1 MVGGQ
6 AFEGFKGSS
15 SFVEND
21 VKITLK
27 FGFFGFKLYFFR
39 GKQVK
44 SYLSDRHSPSGV
56 EELNG
61 SELDQL
67 EDWRRTHYSVNVT
80 REMEGEEVTVFG
92 YVASVRK
99 QRGVTFIILEDAQGR
114 LQITVNKGEANAS
127 VRNRLEAVK
136 KHFAIGVKGRVKAF
150 PKAPGGVEILPN
162 QVKILSAP
170 VKDPPF
176 DLYGWKNPGLEKRFD
191 LRALDLRRPRM
202 KAIFRIRHTTLRSI
216 RETLHQKGFI
226 EVHTPKLISSATE
239 GGAALFPI
247 LYYDKEAF
255 LAQSPQLYKEQ
266 LASAFEKVYEVG
278 PIFRAE
284 KFRTLKHLSES
295 ISLDVEEAYVNYFD
309 SMKLL
314 EELIVHVI
322 DQLNELNR
330 RDLELLNIS
339 LERPKTPF
347 KRIRYVEAIDEL
359 RKRGVEVEWGEDLS
373 AKLRGIESDEFYFI
387 FDWPTR
393 SKAFYIKPKGENPE
407 VCEGFDLFH
416 GSLELSSGG
425 TRINSREMLEKR
437 LEEQGLKPVNFR
449 FHLDVF
455 DYGMPPHAGFGL
467 GLERLLM
474 ALTNQTNIR
483 EVTFYPRDP
492 ARLTP

>member
-1 MVGGQ
+1 MVSW
-6 AFEGFKGSS
+6 A
-15 SFVEND
+15 
-21 VKITLK
+21 
-27 FGFFGFKLYFFR
+27 
-39 GKQVK
+39 
-44 SYLSDRHSPSGV
+44 
-56 EELNG
+56 
-61 SELDQL
+61 LDQL
-67 EDWRRTHYSVNVT
+67 EDWRRTHYSLDVSP
-80 REMEGEEVTVFG
+80 EMEGEEVTVFG
-92 YVASVRK
+92 YVASVREQK
-99 QRGVTFIILEDAQGR
+99 GVLFIILEDAHGN
-114 LQITVNKGEANAS
+114 LQITVNKGDANSS
-127 VRNRLEAVK
+127 VRSKLETVK
-136 KHFAIGVKGRVKAF
+136 KHFVIGVKGRVKAF
-150 PKAPGGVEILPN
+150 AKAPGGVEIMPN

-170 VKDPPF
+170 VKAPPF

-202 KAIFRIRHTTLRSI
+202 KAIFRIRHTTLHSL
-216 RETLHQKGFI
+216 REALHQRGFI

-266 LASAFEKVYEVG
+266 LASVFEKVYEVG

-284 KFRTLKHLSES
+284 KFRTLRHLSES

-309 SMKLL
+309 SMRLL
-314 EELIVHVI
+314 EELIINAI
-322 DQLNELNR
+322 DQLNDLNR

-347 KRIRYVEAIDEL
+347 KRIKYEEAIEEL
-359 RKRGVEVEWGEDLS
+359 RKRGVEVEWGEDFS
-373 AKLRGIESDEFYFI
+373 TGLREIKHNEFYFI
-387 FDWPTR
+387 LDWPTK
-393 SKAFYIKPKGENPE
+393 SKAFYIKPKMENPE
-407 VCEGFDLFH
+407 LCEGFDLFY

-425 TRINSREMLEKR
+425 TRIDCRETLEKR
-437 LEEQGLKPVNFR
+437 LEEQGLKPANFR

-455 DYGMPPHAGFGL
+455 DYGIPPHAGFGL

>member
-1 MVGGQ
+1 MVSW
-6 AFEGFKGSS
+6 A
-15 SFVEND
+15 
-21 VKITLK
+21 
-27 FGFFGFKLYFFR
+27 
-39 GKQVK
+39 
-44 SYLSDRHSPSGV
+44 
-56 EELNG
+56 
-61 SELDQL
+61 LDQL
-67 EDWRRTHYSVNVT
+67 EDWRRTHYSLDVSP
-80 REMEGEEVTVFG
+80 EMEGEEITVFG
-92 YVASVRK
+92 YVASVREQK
-99 QRGVTFIILEDAQGR
+99 GVLFIILEDAHGN
-114 LQITVNKGEANAS
+114 LQITVNKGDANSS
-127 VRNRLEAVK
+127 VRSKLETVK
-136 KHFAIGVKGRVKAF
+136 KHFVIGVKGRVKAF
-150 PKAPGGVEILPN
+150 AKAPGGVEIMPN

-170 VKDPPF
+170 VKAPPF

-202 KAIFRIRHTTLRSI
+202 KAIFRIRHTTLHSL
-216 RETLHQKGFI
+216 REALHQRGFI

-266 LASAFEKVYEVG
+266 LASVFEKVYEVG

-284 KFRTLKHLSES
+284 KFRTLRHLSES

-309 SMKLL
+309 SMRLL
-314 EELIVHVI
+314 EELIINAI
-322 DQLNELNR
+322 DQLNDLNR
-330 RDLELLNIS
+330 RDLELLNTS

-347 KRIRYVEAIDEL
+347 KRIKYEEAIEEL
-359 RKRGVEVEWGEDLS
+359 RKRGVEVEWGEDFS
-373 AKLRGIESDEFYFI
+373 TGLREIKHNEFYFI
-387 FDWPTR
+387 LDWPTK
-393 SKAFYIKPKGENPE
+393 SKAFYIKPKMENPE
-407 VCEGFDLFH
+407 LCEGFDLFY

-425 TRINSREMLEKR
+425 TRIDCRETLEKR
-437 LEEQGLKPVNFR
+437 LEEQGLKPANFR

-455 DYGMPPHAGFGL
+455 DYGIPPHAGFGL

>member
-1 MVGGQ
+1 M
-6 AFEGFKGSS
+6 GSW
-15 SFVEND
+15 N
-21 VKITLK
+21 
-27 FGFFGFKLYFFR
+27 
-39 GKQVK
+39 
-44 SYLSDRHSPSGV
+44 P
-56 EELNG
+56 
-61 SELDQL
+61 DQL
-67 EDWRRTHYSVNVT
+67 EDWRRTHYSVNVSPG
-80 REMEGEEVTVFG
+80 MEGEEVTVFG

-99 QRGVTFIILEDAQGR
+99 QKGVSFIILEDAYGSV
-114 LQITVNKGEANAS
+114 QITVNEGEVEEFVKS
-127 VRNRLEAVK
+127 RLEAVK
-136 KHFAIGVKGRVKAF
+136 KHFVIGVKGRVKAF
-150 PKAPGGVEILPN
+150 PKAPGGVEILPK
-162 QVKILSAP
+162 QVKVLSAP

-176 DLYGWKNPGLEKRFD
+176 DLYGWKNPGLEKRYD

-202 KAIFRIRHTTLRSI
+202 KAIFRIRHTTLHII

-266 LASAFEKVYEVG
+266 LASVFEKVYEVG

-284 KFRTLKHLSES
+284 KFRTLRHLSES
-295 ISLDVEEAYVNYFD
+295 ISLDVEEAYVDYSD
-309 SMKLL
+309 SMRLL

-322 DQLNELNR
+322 DHLNELNR
-330 RDLELLNIS
+330 RDLELLNLS

-347 KRIRYVEAIDEL
+347 KRIRYEEAIEEL
-359 RKRGVEVEWGEDLS
+359 RKRGVGVKWGEDLS
-373 AKLRGIESDEFYFI
+373 AGLREIKHNEFYFI
-387 FDWPTR
+387 FDWPTK
-393 SKAFYIKPKGENPE
+393 SKAFYIKPKRENPE
-407 VCEGFDLFH
+407 VCEGFDLFY

-425 TRINSREMLEKR
+425 TRIDSRETLEKR
-437 LEEQGLKPVNFR
+437 LEEQGLKPANFH
-449 FHLDVF
+449 FHLDLF